1 MLQVEDLRI
10 EEEVLP
16 LLNYT
21 YNADAKAALWELLSD
36 LPPTVA
42 LIEEK
47 HAVFH
52 GFWANWS
59 TLADFSYQKTHL
71 YEVQAFLKEVV
82 SGQLSLETNRLKA
95 TAQSLFSEATH
106 HQRRSRCIQVIQ
118 FWHRLQQHYFYR
130 LDPQAFPLSFRAQ
143 LRVLGQFLERFGLPA
158 YAQAMQEDAF
168 SVAQLVQFTRQLQAI
183 TPDELK
189 VFWGA
194 FYRFEAYWSAAK
206 GLRAN
211 GWVFPQFGEAGLH
224 LEAFYHPAL
233 TQPVPNT
240 LFLGAEEN
248 VLVLTGPNMSGKS
261 TLLRAVGLC
270 VYLVHAGLG
279 VPAARC
285 TLPFFHSIL
294 IAINLRDSLSD
305 GYSHFMAELQHLKR
319 VLHAAIDASR
329 TFAIFD
335 ELFRGTNVDDAFD
348 LTRTTIGGLARF
360 PTSCFLVSTHLLH
373 LQEQLP
379 AASAICS
386 YYIECVLQKGVPVFS
401 YRLQRGWSHL
411 RIGKLLFEQ
420 AGLPVLLQ
428 PVS

>member
-21 YNADAKAALWELLSD
+21 YNAEAKAALWELLSD
-36 LPPTVA
+36 LPPTVT
-42 LIEEK
+42 LIAEK

-52 GFWANWS
+52 GFWANWDV
-59 TLADFSYQKTHL
+59 LADFSYQKTHL
-71 YEVQAFLKEVV
+71 YEVQTFLKEVV

-95 TAQSLFSEATH
+95 TAQLLFSETTH
-106 HQRRSRCIQVIQ
+106 HQRRCRCIQVIQ
-118 FWHRLQQHYFYR
+118 FWHRLQQHYFSR

-143 LRVLGQFLERFGLPA
+143 LRVLGQFLERFGLTA
-158 YAQAMQEDAF
+158 YAQAVQEDTF

-183 TPDELK
+183 TTDELR

-206 GLRAN
+206 GLRAH
-211 GWVFPQFGEAGLH
+211 GWVFPQFGEADLH

-240 LFLGAEEN
+240 LTLGAAEH
-248 VLVLTGPNMSGKS
+248 VVVLTGPNMSGKS
-261 TLLRAVGLC
+261 TLLKAVGLC
-270 VYLVHAGLG
+270 VYLAHAGLG
-279 VPAARC
+279 VPAAQC

-294 IAINLRDSLSD
+294 IAINLRDSLKD
-305 GYSHFMAELQHLKR
+305 GYSHFMAELQHLKH
-319 VLHAAIDASR
+319 VVHAAAEAPR
-329 TFAIFD
+329 VFAIFD
-335 ELFRGTNVDDAFD
+335 ELFRGTNVDDALD
-348 LTRTTIGGLARF
+348 LTRTTICGLARF
-360 PTSCFLVSTHLLH
+360 PSSYFLVSTHLLQ

-379 AASAICS
+379 AVSAICS

-411 RIGKLLFEQ
+411 KIGKLLFEQ
-420 AGLPVLLQ
+420 AGLPALLK
-428 PVS
+428 PIS

>member
-1 MLQVEDLRI
+1 MVQVEDLRV
-10 EEEVLP
+10 EEEILP

-21 YNADAKAALWELLSD
+21 YNTAAKAALWELLSD

-52 GFWANWS
+52 GFWANWAV
-59 TLADFSYQKTHL
+59 LADFSYQKTHL

-82 SGQLSLETNRLKA
+82 SGQLPLETNRLKA
-95 TAQSLFSEATH
+95 TAQLLFSETSH
-106 HQRRSRCIQVIQ
+106 HQRRARCIQVIQ

-130 LDPQAFPLSFRAQ
+130 LEPQAFPLSFRAQ
-143 LRVLGQFLERFGLPA
+143 LRVLGQFLERFGLPI
-158 YAQAMQEDAF
+158 YAKAVQEDTF
-168 SVAQLVQFTRQLQAI
+168 SVAQLVQFTRQLQTI
-183 TPDELK
+183 TTDELAS
-189 VFWGA
+189 FWDA

-206 GLRAN
+206 GLRAH
-211 GWVFPQFGEAGLH
+211 GWVFPKFNEGDLH
-224 LEAFYHPAL
+224 LEAFYHPVL

-240 LFLGAEEN
+240 LALGVEEN
-248 VLVLTGPNMSGKS
+248 VVVLTGPNMSGKS
-261 TLLRAVGLC
+261 TLLKAVGLC
-270 VYLVHAGLG
+270 VYLAHAGLG

-294 IAINLRDSLSD
+294 IAINLQDSLKD

-319 VLHAAIDASR
+319 VLHAAADASP

-335 ELFRGTNVDDAFD
+335 ELFRGTNVDDALD
-348 LTRTTIGGLARF
+348 LTKTTIDGLARF
-360 PTSCFLVSTHLLH
+360 STSYFLVSTHLLH

-379 AASAICS
+379 ATSTICS
-386 YYIECVLQKGVPVFS
+386 YYIECILREGTPVFS

-411 RIGKLLFEQ
+411 KIGKLLFEQ
-420 AGLPVLLQ
+420 EGLPSLLE
-428 PVS
+428 PLN